1 MTDLVV
7 RAERVLLDGGL
18 RSAAVAVADGRIVEI
33 GAVDAGFPGSVAE
46 VLMPTNAVLL
56 PGFIDTHVHINEP
69 GTDWEGFATATAAAA
84 AGGITTLV
92 DMPLDSD
99 PVTTSVASLR
109 VKQAVA
115 QSNCHIDVG
124 FWAGVVPENLEDLGP
139 LAQAGVRGFKCFL
152 SDSGNPNFSHLTP
165 DQLRKAMA
173 RIAELGSVLLVHAE
187 SHHVIGASPRPY
199 GRHYKSFLDSRPDA
213 AEEDAVALVLDAAAA
228 SGARAHIVHVSS
240 SLVLSRLAEAKR
252 SGVPV
257 TAETCP
263 HYLTFAAESIPDGAT
278 EFAACPPIRNG
289 ANREP
294 LWEGLLDGTLDMV
307 VSDHSPCAP
316 QHKADGDFGRA
327 FGGVS
332 SLQLGPRVI
341 WTQAARRGFGLA
353 ELSRWMSERPAA
365 LAGFSDRGR
374 IATGLRADLCAFDPE
389 TEEVV
394 DMSALRH
401 RHQVSPYHRMALR
414 GSVLQTWVAGHSVF
428 GAVCEPA

>member
-1 MTDLVV
+1 MIDLVV

-33 GAVDAGFPGSVAE
+33 GAVDAGFPASVAE

-115 QSNCHIDVG
+115 QSNCHVDVG

-199 GRHYKSFLDSRPDA
+199 GRDYKSFLDSRPDA

-263 HYLTFAAESIPDGAT
+263 HYLTFAAEGIPDGAT

-401 RHQVSPYHRMALR
+401 RHQVSPYHRVALR